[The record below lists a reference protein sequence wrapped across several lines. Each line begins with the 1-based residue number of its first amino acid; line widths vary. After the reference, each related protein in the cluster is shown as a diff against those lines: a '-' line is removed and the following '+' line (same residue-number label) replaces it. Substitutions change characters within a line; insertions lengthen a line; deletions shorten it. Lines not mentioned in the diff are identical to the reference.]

1 MEERRFLD
9 EKGLTEV
16 VDLMNLEK
24 MIVDVGDVT
33 LNAGG
38 YLDISWSSYG
48 VPSNYT
54 VEAVTVYNWGTTSPV
69 GAFNVGYRHI
79 FGQANMKITRLSV
92 ILLVRKS

>member
-1 MEERRFLD
+1 MEKRRFLD
-9 EKGLTEV
+9 EQGLAEV
-16 VDLMNLEK
+16 VDLVNLQK

-33 LNAGG
+33 LNAEG

-48 VPSNYT
+48 VPSDCT
-54 VEAVTVYNWGTTSPV
+54 VEAVTVYNYGKTSPV
-69 GAFNVGYRHI
+69 GAFNVGFRHI